1 MRIGEV
7 APLLGITTRTV
18 RHYHRT
24 GVVPEPAR
32 RDNGYRDYGVRDV
45 ILLMRAVRLA
55 GLGLSLDEV
64 ADVLRD
70 DDMRELTDILQELDA
85 DLARQEREV
94 RARRDALRRLRDR
107 LRSSTGDDGADTADD
122 AFLPD
127 DARTLFATLRMHGAG
142 RQSLDVDRGIMSALP
157 EESVRAWAESMSDV
171 TSDPA
176 ASARMAAI
184 YRRFDDLGH
193 GDAATQTDDAEI
205 RRLAHDLLAAVP
217 EPLRRQF
224 LDAPA
229 DEIPF
234 LDAVTDDLSAAQAA
248 VIRHL
253 LALRGPQ

>member
-127 DARTLFATLRMHGAG
+127 DARTLFATLRCTG
-142 RQSLDVDRGIMSALP
+142 RDG
-157 EESVRAWAESMSDV
+157 RAS
-171 TSDPA
+171 TSTVG
-176 ASARMAAI
+176 S
-184 YRRFDDLGH
+184 
-193 GDAATQTDDAEI
+193 
-205 RRLAHDLLAAVP
+205 
-217 EPLRRQF
+217 
-224 LDAPA
+224 
-229 DEIPF
+229 
-234 LDAVTDDLSAAQAA
+234 
-248 VIRHL
+248 
-253 LALRGPQ
+253 